1 MSPVRPLL
9 LPDTAT
15 AAGFDHVDP
24 LSQWFLGGSTAAGAT
39 ATGISDDDRY
49 GLDVANSGSGGKAL
63 RATSGNG
70 TYGVRVDNTGA
81 FAVGGW
87 QISGPLSVSGTAV
100 FTGLVTMQAG
110 LTVST
115 GTTTLGGAVTM
126 ANGLTVTTGAST
138 FGGSVTM
145 ASTLLVSGT
154 ATALRF
160 ISTVT
165 TGTAPFGVSS
175 TTEVPNLNAQYLG
188 GNTAGAFAVA
198 AHTHGYL
205 SLAGGTL
212 SGGLNIATGG
222 IVVAGGAVLDGA
234 AQIAPN
240 GGSTLAFFGATPQT
254 LLTVSGARNNPEAAL
269 RDLLGQLENYGLI
282 NDTTTAS

>member
-1 MSPVRPLL
+1 MTAVRPLM
-9 LPDTAT
+9 LPDTT
-15 AAGFDHVDP
+15 TMAGFDHLDP
-24 LSQWFLGGSTAAGAT
+24 ITQWFLGGIGTAGAT

-160 ISTVT
+160 VSTVT

-188 GNTAGAFAVA
+188 GNTAGAFAMA
-198 AHTHGYL
+198 SHTHAYL
-205 SLAGGTL
+205 SL
-212 SGGLNIATGG
+212 SGGNLVGSL
-222 IVVAGGAVLDGA
+222 VVAGSV
-234 AQIAPN
+234 
-240 GGSTLAFFGATPQT
+240 
-254 LLTVSGARNNPEAAL
+254 V
-269 RDLLGQLENYGLI
+269 
-282 NDTTTAS
+282 TTTGGLGDFDGSLSTNNDLTIASNLRLTTAFSGSGITLGSASNGRLLIQIWNGSSYVTKNIPYYD